1 MTLGR
6 RLALVLGFTQTLA
19 WATTFYMPTVIA
31 GPAAR
36 WMHQSPTA
44 LLGGFSWSLLIAGLT
59 SPRVGRRIEHA
70 GGRGVLAFGTVVMAA
85 GLLLMAAVPTLV
97 GWWIAWTIIGGGMA
111 LGLYDAT
118 FATIGRLLGGEA
130 RPAIVGVTL
139 MAGFASTVG
148 WPMGIAL
155 LGMLGWRSTLLVY
168 AAIQLVVNLPLI
180 MLLVPRAGGRP
191 AEAPV
196 EVAAAASSG
205 SGTGALTLLGTF
217 FSIRAAISA
226 VVSVHALR
234 LLQGVGLTAGT
245 AVGVAALFGPSQVFG
260 RVVEWAF
267 ARRLDPFRTSLLGAI
282 LLPLGVAALLAGA
295 PATAFA
301 LGYGMSN
308 GILTISRGTL
318 PMYLFGSRGYPTRLG
333 RLALP
338 QLLAQAVA
346 PTALTPLVLAWP
358 AARIFGTLGV
368 AALAAFACLLALR
381 GRRCF
386 AIDTEPAEGSRDR
399 RD

>member
-19 WATTFYMPTVIA
+19 WATTYYMPTVVA

-36 WMHQSPTA
+36 WMHESPTA
-44 LLGGFSWSLLIAGLT
+44 LLGGFSWSLLIAGLA
-59 SPRVGRRIEHA
+59 SPRVGRRIERD
-70 GGRGVLAFGTVVMAA
+70 GGRGVLALGTAVMPA
-85 GLLLMAAVPTLV
+85 GLVLMAVFPTMV
-97 GWWIAWTIIGGGMA
+97 GWWIAWTVIGGGMA

-118 FATIGRLLGGEA
+118 FATVGRLLGTDA

-148 WPMGIAL
+148 WPMGVAL
-155 LGMLGWRSTLLVY
+155 VGVLGWRGTLIVY

-180 MLLVPRAGGRP
+180 LLLVPRAGGQL
-191 AEAPV
+191 AEAAV
-196 EVAAAASSG
+196 EASALG
-205 SGTGALTLLGTF
+205 PPPRAGLTGLILLGAF

-234 LLQGVGLTAGT
+234 LLQGVGLTAGA

-260 RVVEWAF
+260 RMLEWAF
-267 ARRLDPFRTSLLGAI
+267 ARRLDPFSASLLGAL
-282 LLPLGVAALLAGA
+282 LLPAGVAALLAGA
-295 PATAFA
+295 PAAAFA
-301 LGYGMSN
+301 VGYGMSN

-318 PMYLFGSRGYPTRLG
+318 PMYLFGPAGYAMRLG

-338 QLLAQAVA
+338 QLLAYRS
-346 PTALTPLVLAWP
+346 PTSAERLASIQPCTMASRRLRPRAMVLGPGGRYPLEV
-358 AARIFGTLGV
+358 
-368 AALAAFACLLALR
+368 
-381 GRRCF
+381 
-386 AIDTEPAEGSRDR
+386 
-399 RD
+399 